1 MTRKGKRG
9 VTKYPVIIFT
19 GIMNLDQVR
28 STMAFCIRSLAP
40 KEGRKLK
47 RSKMCLHLD
56 CISICSSFESIN
68 FVSCLFTVPVH
79 LIALSIFS

>member
-1 MTRKGKRG
+1 MTRKRNRG

-19 GIMNLDQVR
+19 GIMILDQVR
-28 STMAFCIRSLAP
+28 STTAFCIGSLAP
-40 KEGRKLK
+40 KEGRELK

-56 CISICSSFESIN
+56 CISICSLFESIN

-79 LIALSIFS
+79 LIALSTFS